1 VKRLALIAALFLLAL
16 VSCNQNSVTSQA
28 DSDPSLQV
36 IHSGASEL
44 IGALSADGIEVQ
56 WDSARV
62 SQDSNGTRVD
72 LATNNENVTLV
83 GYLGGDQKL
92 AAFFV
97 RVKES
102 EDRVIVGDYVS
113 GFVRGYQVKTDSAV
127 IGLDSG
133 DPSVEPV
140 SFNAQTSVAANALTT
155 IQKRFDA
162 REYPSLGTA
171 QVGDIAPQ
179 ETCWEF
185 KGRVDNARRARD
197 RSYRAY
203 LGSIART
210 SAALAAEAFACAS
223 LNPIACGV
231 AAVGASAALA
241 SQAIARANWLED
253 KRQYE
258 MLQRAY
264 NASNCTY

>member
-1 VKRLALIAALFLLAL
+1 MKRLALIAALFLLAL
-16 VSCNQNSVTSQA
+16 ISCNQNGVTSQT

-44 IGALSADGIEVQ
+44 IDALSVDGIEVQ

-62 SQDSNGTRVD
+62 SQDSKGTRID

-83 GYLGGDQKL
+83 GYLGSDQQL

-102 EDRVIVGDYVS
+102 EDKVIVGDYVS
-113 GFVRGYQVKTDSAV
+113 GFVRGYQVKTDSAI
-127 IGLDSG
+127 IGFDTG
-133 DPSVEPV
+133 DPSVEPAP
-140 SFNAQTSVAANALTT
+140 FNAQASVAANALTT
-155 IQKRFDA
+155 IQKRFGA
-162 REYPSLGTA
+162 REYPSFEAT
-171 QVGDIAPQ
+171 QVGDVAPQ

-185 KGRVDNARRARD
+185 KREVDDARAARD

-203 LGSIART
+203 LGSIAT
-210 SAALAAEAFACAS
+210 TAAALAAEAAACAS
-223 LNPIACGV
+223 LTPACG
-231 AAVGASAALA
+231 AAAFAASVALA
-241 SQAIARANWLED
+241 NQAIARANWLED
-253 KRQYE
+253 KHQYE

-264 NASNCTY
+264 NASGCTY